1 MNGRARKKRKKAA
14 GEPAASQPA
23 SQKSHEASR
32 CVESTR
38 RTAGSGSG
46 NRWLLRAFFLSLAVT
61 HRHQPPKK
69 EKNRKK
75 RTTTTIWLASFSLSG
90 SLFSEAPGNLL
101 RWSDG
106 LIIYGPSTRHPG
118 RMASNCSATTHPAGR
133 RGRCLRSGHS
143 SARIKLCDVVLV
155 SALCITISVSI
166 LIPSTT

>member
-1 MNGRARKKRKKAA
+1 MGGRERRERKRR
-14 GEPAASQPA
+14 ASQQPA
-23 SQKSHEASR
+23 NQPARSHTKRVVALKAPDGR
-32 CVESTR
+32 PAPDRATVGCCVLS
-38 RTAGSGSG
+38 S
-46 NRWLLRAFFLSLAVT
+46 SLAVT